1 MDPISSL
8 LIADDHPI
16 FRKGLKDILQNSFPK
31 ASIHECH
38 NGAEAMDC
46 ILKNT
51 PQIAILDINMPE
63 INGLDVCKR
72 VIKKNPNSKIIILT
86 MYSEKEMIKNAML
99 SGASG
104 YILKDNAV
112 DEIIECIQSVHAGEK
127 YIGAAMA
134 QHHNEFSKEDKK
146 KQSLV
151 ERLKTLSQAE
161 LKTLKLVSQNK
172 TSKEISELL
181 FLSEKTIENYRSRIC
196 QKLELPP
203 RNNSLVIW
211 ISENKELLSYIS
223 EF

>member
-1 MDPISSL
+1 MKPVTSL

-16 FRKGLKDILQNSFPK
+16 FRMGLKDILHRVFPK
-31 ASIHECH
+31 ATIYECH
-38 NGAEAMDC
+38 DGTEA
-46 ILKNT
+46 LKNIIAHE
-51 PQIAILDINMPE
+51 PQISVLDINMPG
-63 INGLDVCKR
+63 INGLDVCKQVLR
-72 VIKKNPNSKIIILT
+72 QRPDARIVILT

-99 SGASG
+99 SGAMG

-112 DEIIECIQSVHAGEK
+112 DEITDCIQTVLAGNKYMGSAMQPHHLELSV
-127 YIGAAMA
+127 
-134 QHHNEFSKEDKK
+134 EDKK
-146 KQSLV
+146 KKQLLDG
-151 ERLKTLSQAE
+151 LKALSHAE

-196 QKLELPP
+196 QKLDLPP

-211 ISENKELLSYIS
+211 ISENKNLLSYIS